1 MIVIQIDTFLYLKK
15 NSLLLYLY
23 LQEVYYDQMTLK
35 KERDSKKESKS
46 SKSRRAK
53 LKGEKKKSEN
63 RKEVLVYEK
72 KGENK

>member
-53 LKGEKKKSEN
+53 RVQNQEGLN
-63 RKEVLVYEK
+63 
-72 KGENK
+72 